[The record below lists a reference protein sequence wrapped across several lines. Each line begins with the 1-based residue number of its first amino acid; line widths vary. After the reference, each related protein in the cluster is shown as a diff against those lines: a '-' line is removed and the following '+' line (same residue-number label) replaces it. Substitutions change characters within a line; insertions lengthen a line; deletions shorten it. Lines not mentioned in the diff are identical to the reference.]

1 MASRLSRRQLWFALT
16 SFFPLV
22 AANELLAGVDVARAG
37 DRLTLAWTERR
48 LVRRPA
54 VGDVVVFHDHRRAN
68 KRTVGRLVGAGGDAV
83 AIPRSAES
91 MGSADLFDFL
101 SGVRRVP
108 DGSVAIA
115 DGGGQLA
122 FVNSTAL
129 KGVVVARV

>member
-16 SFFPLV
+16 SFFPIV

-37 DRLTLAWTERR
+37 DRLTLAWTERC

-54 VGDVVVFHDHRRAN
+54 VGDIVVFHDHCGAD
-68 KRTVGRLVGAGGDAV
+68 KRNVGRLVGDAV

-91 MGSADLFDFL
+91 MASAELFDFL

-115 DGGGQLA
+115 DGSGQLA